1 MSNTPPTNPS
11 QNTNNNLQP
20 NNSQSSSIR
29 TPDPPFIATYLGTDE
44 HKNKRSRVEGGTLQP
59 TADTLSL
66 ISRGIP
72 SGWQDVASPLP
83 VADISPGPEV
93 VRQISFLSTAPPDI
107 HVANF
112 SPSPQAGG
120 HDIHTSPPISKS
132 PSNLPLNIPLGES
145 RTGSEYSPERRRGQD
160 C

>member
-1 MSNTPPTNPS
+1 MSNTSPTNPS
-11 QNTNNNLQP
+11 QNRNNSFQP

-29 TPDPPFIATYLGTDE
+29 ISDTPFTATYLTSDE
-44 HKNKRSRVEGGTLQP
+44 HKNKRSRVEGRTLQSA
-59 TADTLSL
+59 ADTFPLN
-66 ISRGIP
+66 SRGKP
-72 SGWQDVASPLP
+72 SVWQDVASPLP
-83 VADISPGPEV
+83 VADISPGPEAA
-93 VRQISFLSTAPPDI
+93 RQISFLSTASPDI